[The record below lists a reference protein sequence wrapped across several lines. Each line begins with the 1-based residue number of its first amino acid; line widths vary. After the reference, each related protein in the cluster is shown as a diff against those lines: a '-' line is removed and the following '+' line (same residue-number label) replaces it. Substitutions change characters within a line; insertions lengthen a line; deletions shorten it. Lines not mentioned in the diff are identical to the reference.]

1 MLCNFHHF
9 LENLHKKDSPD
20 GNPNAN
26 NRKNIFEIEK
36 IKPIYIPPYQYI
48 PIYNKC
54 VFKLDNAYLAGYPVN
69 LASPVISQKLYNAIK
84 YNSVFTK
91 DEYKE
96 HLPVKIRMYI

>member
-1 MLCNFHHF
+1 MLCNFQHF
-9 LENLHKKDSPD
+9 LENLHKKDSTYS
-20 GNPNAN
+20 NPNAN

-54 VFKLDNAYLAGYPVN
+54 AFTLDKAGKAYPAYQLA
-69 LASPVISQKLYNAIK
+69 PVISHKLYNAIK

-96 HLPVKIRMYI
+96 PLPVKIRTYI